1 MCCNAFQQLLIKAV
15 FSVGVLSGVTSAEA
29 GGLEQRDN
37 ARTIALKAADNAAIE
52 VDRGRAVI
60 DAALN
65 GTDAS
70 KWSATPPDFSA
81 LLGDIG
87 TGLELPP
94 LPPATTPGEDLP
106 SDGTVARNTI
116 SALVLD
122 VAGRRD
128 LTLVLADEA
137 AFGSNLQGKLTSV
150 DNKLGELSDGF
161 ARLGHKLAAPYAD
174 VLGYSDVDVVVST
187 YKPKF
192 ADLSTRAQKHGSE
205 SKAADQ
211 DLRGTSRPLLSVVSS
226 LLQKEGLRLNEE
238 KRALNDLAASLAA
251 DAKKVQSEYEEIAA
265 VLEKNDAD
273 VDALLARDRDL
284 EAAAV
289 AAAKKADETGAEPDR
304 AAASAARQELETFR
318 QGLAG
323 ALTSLGGAK
332 TAALARRDR
341 NAAARDQLQKTA
353 AAALARYNI
362 FESQQAGHNR
372 DAAELKGISF

>member
-37 ARTIALKAADNAAIE
+37 ARAIALKAADNAAIE

-137 AFGSNLQGKLTSV
+137 AFWIQSSGK
-150 DNKLGELSDGF
+150 
-161 ARLGHKLAAPYAD
+161 AD
-174 VLGYSDVDVVVST
+174 VS
-187 YKPKF
+187 
-192 ADLSTRAQKHGSE
+192 
-205 SKAADQ
+205 
-211 DLRGTSRPLLSVVSS
+211 
-226 LLQKEGLRLNEE
+226 
-238 KRALNDLAASLAA
+238 
-251 DAKKVQSEYEEIAA
+251 
-265 VLEKNDAD
+265 
-273 VDALLARDRDL
+273 
-284 EAAAV
+284 
-289 AAAKKADETGAEPDR
+289 
-304 AAASAARQELETFR
+304 
-318 QGLAG
+318 
-323 ALTSLGGAK
+323 
-332 TAALARRDR
+332 
-341 NAAARDQLQKTA
+341 
-353 AAALARYNI
+353 
-362 FESQQAGHNR
+362 
-372 DAAELKGISF
+372 